1 VIERRYRLVLRN
13 SEGKEE
19 ELEIKAESE
28 ESARL
33 KVKYNPQEE
42 KIVLIEELPCEE

>member
-1 VIERRYRLVLRN
+1 MLRN
-13 SEGKEE
+13 SEKEE
-19 ELEIKAESE
+19 EVIVKAESE

-33 KVKYNPQEE
+33 KLKYNPQEE